1 VTDEVAKGV
10 NFVFAKE
17 YILKTHGEEI
27 WARALVRLPASQR
40 KIWSGI
46 LVPFGDYSFT
56 AFKSMV
62 RAVSTEAGEKDDAA
76 LAKMYEYI
84 ADRSLNAMYKVFF
97 RLTRPSFVIRNYPKL
112 WSRFF
117 SDGSVKVPSVEAGRA
132 EMVFE
137 LSEIFLDW
145 IGPACLGYSTK
156 AVTMSGGHGVA
167 VTETQRKELPGGA
180 WVVTFDV
187 RWNES

>member
-1 VTDEVAKGV
+1 MTDEVAKGV

-17 YILKTHGEEI
+17 YIQKTHGEDV
-27 WARALVRLPASQR
+27 WTRALERLPASQR
-40 KIWSGI
+40 KIWTGI

-62 RAVSTEAGEKDDAA
+62 HAVSAEAGEQDEAA

-84 ADRSLNAMYKVFF
+84 ADRSLNVMYKAFF

-112 WSRFF
+112 WTRFF
-117 SDGSVKVPSVEAGRA
+117 SKGSVTVPSAEAGRA
-132 EMVFE
+132 ALIFE
-137 LSEIFLDW
+137 LPEIFLDW

-156 AVTMSGGHGVA
+156 AVTTVRRARRLRRRKAAQGP
-167 VTETQRKELPGGA
+167 TER
-180 WVVTFDV
+180 
-187 RWNES
+187 